1 MKKFIHLSEEAG
13 FNQLEEVIHQ
23 APKVNSIKA
32 DKMMNLKDEVEANIK
47 KWGWTH

>member
-1 MKKFIHLSEEAG
+1 MKKFIHLSDEAG

-47 KWGWTH
+47 KWGWAQ